1 MRNLVLFAATFV
13 RSLAGKVAAVRPTV
27 LCGLIVL
34 SLSLTGCGS
43 KDSSGTG
50 GSADAKSG
58 GKKGGKSTPATPE
71 AADEEFRVAASHKGE
86 RALAVAKMMTESRS
100 KDKWSW
106 ERLADAYG
114 GELDDAKMKDEFA
127 RWKSDRIAAGDRYK

>member
-1 MRNLVLFAATFV
+1 MRNLVLFATTFV
-13 RSLAGKVAAVRPTV
+13 HSFAGKVAAVRPTV

-34 SLSLTGCGS
+34 SLGLTGCGS
-43 KDSSGTG
+43 KDSSGPT
-50 GSADAKSG
+50 SAADAKSG
-58 GKKGGKSTPATPE
+58 GKKGGRSTPATPE

-86 RALAVAKMMTESRS
+86 RASAVAKMITGSRS

-114 GELDDAKMKDEFA
+114 DELDGEEMKDEFA